1 MRLVSTPVGLR
12 SFPKA
17 WMPLADGWVRIRRG
31 GPGPNR
37 WGGLALVA
45 GVAILA
51 AALPGCGTKSDVA
64 MKVGGLEQY
73 DPSDSSS
80 RYKGTRYLPETSIVP
95 VAYDESAPLL
105 MTSDEL
111 NVELGPEP
119 IDPAQSMVALDKET
133 GRIVWRRPRD
143 GDHAYSTPL
152 SIEMDGVPQIVSVS
166 GHGVAS
172 YDPESGRELWWCR
185 HHGHTVVP
193 RPVFGHGM
201 VFFCTGYE
209 APLLFAVDPS
219 GEYDVTDTHVRW
231 QTEKGAPFNPSPLLV
246 GTQLYLMGDRG
257 TLSCYDAILGTLVW
271 EHRLPGNYWASPI
284 EVDGQVVVINH
295 DGVASVIEPGDEF
308 KLVATN
314 VIDSP
319 VQASPA
325 VSGKSLFLRTANHVY
340 RIADS
345 TDDGDAPVDWPQFRG
360 PTGDGIAGSRGMNLR
375 WSESKNIVWKKEIP
389 GKGWSSPVIAGGQV
403 WLTTAVEESDGAVS
417 MRALCLDRTTGKTQH
432 DIEVLRKQSPEET
445 HPMYGHA
452 TPTPVIDG
460 DRVYVHFGANATAC
474 LSTDGKLLWRTR
486 LPYHQY
492 YGPCGSPIV
501 CGNLVVINCD
511 GYDGPYDRGSD
522 SATDSSSEGAADSI
536 PEEVGTEN

>member
-1 MRLVSTPVGLR
+1 
-12 SFPKA
+12 
-17 WMPLADGWVRIRRG
+17 MPLADAWLRIRRG
-31 GPGPNR
+31 GPGPDR
-37 WGGLALVA
+37 WAVLVLLV
-45 GVAILA
+45 GVALLA
-51 AALPGCGTKSDVA
+51 ATLPGCGS
-64 MKVGGLEQY
+64 KVEVDRRVERFQQY
-73 DPSDSSS
+73 EPTASASLDSEPQEPSEP
-80 RYKGTRYLPETSIVP
+80 TIVP
-95 VAYDESAPLL
+95 TAYDESAPIL

-111 NVELGPEP
+111 NVDLGPDP
-119 IDPAQSMVALDKET
+119 IDPAQSIVALDKET
-133 GRIVWRRPRD
+133 GRIAWRRQRD

-152 SIEMDGVPQIVSVS
+152 AIDMDGVRQIVSVS

-172 YDPESGRELWWCR
+172 YDPDTGRELWWCR

-209 APLLFAVDPS
+209 APSLFAVDPS
-219 GEYDVTDTHVRW
+219 GEYDVTQTHVRW

-257 TLSCYDAILGTLVW
+257 TLTCYDAILGTPVW

-295 DGVASVIEPGDEF
+295 EGVASVIEPGDEF

-314 VIDSP
+314 VIDAP

-325 VSGKSLFLRTANHVY
+325 VSGKSLFLRTESHVY

-345 TDDGDAPVDWPQFRG
+345 TDDADTPLDWPQFRG
-360 PTGDGIAGSRGMNLR
+360 PIGDGIAGSRGVNLR
-375 WSESKNIVWKKEIP
+375 WSESKNVVWKQEIP
-389 GKGWSSPVIAGGQV
+389 GKGWSSPVIAGNQV

-417 MRALCLDRTTGKTQH
+417 MRAICLDRTTGETQH
-432 DIEVLRKQSPEET
+432 DIEILRKQSPEAT

-452 TPTPVIDG
+452 TPTPAIDG

-474 LSTDGKLLWRTR
+474 LSTAGKLLWRTR

-511 GYDGPYDRGSD
+511 GYDGPYDQGSERSTNRG
-522 SATDSSSEGAADSI
+522 SEGAADA
-536 PEEVGTEN
+536 PADEVSTEN